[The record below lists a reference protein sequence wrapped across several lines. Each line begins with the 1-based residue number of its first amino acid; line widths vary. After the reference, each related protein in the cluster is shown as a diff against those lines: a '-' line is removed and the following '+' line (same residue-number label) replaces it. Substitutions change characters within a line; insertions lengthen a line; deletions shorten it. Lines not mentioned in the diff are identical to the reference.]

1 MKLIPAKCP
10 DCGAGIKIN
19 EGSTSVVCEYCGGNI
34 IVTDVL
40 GTSSVM
46 QNCMILAYSAMESG
60 NYEDAY
66 DHFNRAIE
74 IDLKNPNAWF
84 GKAVCMGMTGK
95 ISDDVFGKMMNLFE
109 NAINYTSEDKQ
120 ANLKKNAA
128 AEIVKILRKSSSLIH
143 MAFELSAFNDD
154 EQFSTA
160 IKKDLDNLKEKV
172 LKTVQK
178 AHEYDETNNDVKV
191 LLAEITSGKF
201 FTPEEKDQNDITENI
216 NQGGNKPFTDGNKP
230 SPVFVND
237 QRKDTIVNN
246 GGSIKKS
253 GCSMVLLIMFMVI
266 ASMGLMIGYIR
277 L

>member
-109 NAINYTSEDKQ
+109 NAINYAPEDKQ

-128 AEIVKILRKSSSLIH
+128 AEIVKILRKSSGLIH
-143 MAFELSAFNDD
+143 LAFELSAFNDD
-154 EQFSTA
+154 EQFSSI
-160 IKKDLDNLKEKV
+160 IKKDLNDLKEKV

-178 AHEYDETNNDVKV
+178 AQEYDNTNNDVKV
-191 LLAEITSGKF
+191 LMEEITSGKF
-201 FTPEEKDQNDITENI
+201 FTPEEKNQNDIMGSSNPDEI
-216 NQGGNKPFTDGNKP
+216 KPFTDDNKP
-230 SPVFVND
+230 LPLFNKD
-237 QRKDTIVNN
+237 QSTASQVNN

-253 GCSMVLLIMFMVI
+253 GCSMILLIMIIVI
-266 ASMGLMIGYIR
+266 VSTGLLIGIF
-277 L
+277 

>member
-19 EGSTSVVCEYCGGNI
+19 EGSTSLVCEYCGGNI

-40 GTSSVM
+40 GTSSVI

-60 NYEDAY
+60 NYSDAY

-109 NAINYTSEDKQ
+109 NAINYAPEDKQ
-120 ANLKKNAA
+120 VNLKKNAA
-128 AEIVKILRKSSSLIH
+128 AEIVKILRKSSGLIH
-143 MAFELSAFNDD
+143 LAFELSAFDDD
-154 EQFSTA
+154 EQFSSI
-160 IKKDLDNLKEKV
+160 IKKDLNDLKEKV

-178 AHEYDETNNDVKV
+178 AQDYDNTNNDVKV
-191 LLAEITSGKF
+191 LMEEITSGKF
-201 FTPEEKDQNDITENI
+201 FTPEEKNLNDIMGSSNPDEI
-216 NQGGNKPFTDGNKP
+216 KPFTDGNKP
-230 SPVFVND
+230 LPLINND
-237 QRKDTIVNN
+237 LSTDSQGNN

-253 GCSMVLLIMFMVI
+253 GCSMVLLIMIMVI

-277 L
+277 I